1 MTWQRPSSTSRTGCP
16 FPSDQAREIIEADL
30 GGTVGDMFSEFERD
44 PLASASVAQVHGAR
58 LHDGRAVIV
67 KVIRP
72 GIERVIRQDI
82 RLLYLM
88 AGLLERYWSEGRR
101 LHPVEVVSDYEKTIF
116 DELDMQREGAN
127 ASQLRRNFPDS
138 SLIYVPDVYW
148 PYTSKRVVTMERVS
162 GIPIGDTQALR
173 DAGVDMKVLAEK
185 GGNFLHPGLP
195 GQLLPRG
202 HAPGQYL
209 RERQQPSRPP
219 VHRPDFGI
227 VGTLGPT
234 DKNYL
239 ARNLLAFFERD
250 YHQVAVL
257 HVQSGWVPA
266 DTRIDEFEAAIRTV
280 CEPIFARPLKD
291 ISFGHF
297 LLRLF
302 EVARRF
308 EMEVQPQLVLLQKT
322 LLNVEGLGRQLYP
335 ELDLWATAH
344 PFLEDWMQKRIGP
357 PGLLQS
363 LRRQLPDLAEQA
375 PEMPQLIHDALEHLA
390 RGQAPM
396 QPRSTSQTDT
406 TGNSTSGT
414 FLLGGVVAVAGPVV
428 IAEPAAHEW
437 FRSLPPASW
446 ILLAVG
452 GVLFWQWTT
461 RNGHSKS

>member
-1 MTWQRPSSTSRTGCP
+1 VIQLHRLIRILWVFSKYRLDEFLRLLSLPLGIRIILATAPWRLFPARHESRGERLRLAMEELGPVFVKFGQILSTRRDLLPDDMAEALQYLQDRVPP

-162 GIPIGDTQALR
+162 GIPIRGYPGAAR
-173 DAGVDMKVLAEK
+173 RRGRHEGAGGKR

-219 VHRPDFGI
+219 VHRPGFRYRGHPRTHRQELP
-227 VGTLGPT
+227 G
-234 DKNYL
+234 
-239 ARNLLAFFERD
+239 A
-250 YHQVAVL
+250 Q
-257 HVQSGWVPA
+257 PA
-266 DTRIDEFEAAIRTV
+266 
-280 CEPIFARPLKD
+280 C
-291 ISFGHF
+291 F
-297 LLRLF
+297 L
-302 EVARRF
+302 
-308 EMEVQPQLVLLQKT
+308 
-322 LLNVEGLGRQLYP
+322 
-335 ELDLWATAH
+335 
-344 PFLEDWMQKRIGP
+344 
-357 PGLLQS
+357 
-363 LRRQLPDLAEQA
+363 
-375 PEMPQLIHDALEHLA
+375 
-390 RGQAPM
+390 
-396 QPRSTSQTDT
+396 
-406 TGNSTSGT
+406 
-414 FLLGGVVAVAGPVV
+414 
-428 IAEPAAHEW
+428 
-437 FRSLPPASW
+437 
-446 ILLAVG
+446 
-452 GVLFWQWTT
+452 
-461 RNGHSKS
+461 

>member
-1 MTWQRPSSTSRTGCP
+1 MTWQRPSSTSQDRVPP

-185 GGNFLHPGLP
+185 GWKF
-195 GQLLPRG
+195 
-202 HAPGQYL
+202 
-209 RERQQPSRPP
+209 S
-219 VHRPDFGI
+219 
-227 VGTLGPT
+227 
-234 DKNYL
+234 
-239 ARNLLAFFERD
+239 
-250 YHQVAVL
+250 
-257 HVQSGWVPA
+257 S
-266 DTRIDEFEAAIRTV
+266 
-280 CEPIFARPLKD
+280 
-291 ISFGHF
+291 
-297 LLRLF
+297 
-302 EVARRF
+302 
-308 EMEVQPQLVLLQKT
+308 
-322 LLNVEGLGRQLYP
+322 
-335 ELDLWATAH
+335 
-344 PFLEDWMQKRIGP
+344 
-357 PGLLQS
+357 
-363 LRRQLPDLAEQA
+363 
-375 PEMPQLIHDALEHLA
+375 
-390 RGQAPM
+390 
-396 QPRSTSQTDT
+396 PRS
-406 TGNSTSGT
+406 SGT
-414 FLLGGVVAVAGPVV
+414 
-428 IAEPAAHEW
+428 
-437 FRSLPPASW
+437 ASS
-446 ILLAVG
+446 
-452 GVLFWQWTT
+452 T
-461 RNGHSKS
+461 RTCTRAISS

>member
-1 MTWQRPSSTSRTGCP
+1 VIQLHRLIRILWVFSKYRLDEFLRLLSLPLGIRIILATAPWRLFPARHESRGERLRLAMEELGPVFVKFGQILSTRRDLLPDDMAEALQYLQDRVPP

-185 GGNFLHPGLP
+185 GVEIFFTQVFRDSFFHADMHPGNIFVNASNP
-195 GQLLPRG
+195 ADP
-202 HAPGQYL
+202 QYIAL
-209 RERQQPSRPP
+209 
-219 VHRPDFGI
+219 DFGI

-322 LLNVEGLGRQLYP
+322 LLNV
-335 ELDLWATAH
+335 
-344 PFLEDWMQKRIGP
+344 
-357 PGLLQS
+357 
-363 LRRQLPDLAEQA
+363 
-375 PEMPQLIHDALEHLA
+375 
-390 RGQAPM
+390 
-396 QPRSTSQTDT
+396 
-406 TGNSTSGT
+406 
-414 FLLGGVVAVAGPVV
+414 
-428 IAEPAAHEW
+428 
-437 FRSLPPASW
+437 
-446 ILLAVG
+446 
-452 GVLFWQWTT
+452 
-461 RNGHSKS
+461 